1 MRNTK
6 FVHVQL
12 EAGSGVEV
20 GGTGLAGDCAVAV
33 LRDLGA
39 TAGSD
44 KAGER
49 AHVEASLAVATGTHD
64 VGEFVTA
71 VRELALLAAQYLG
84 AARNFFGDGAL
95 AGKGGQDG
103 CHLAFVHDTI
113 GQVFHEH
120 LGRFA
125 AQVLA
130 SGKRV
135 QDAAHVERFATVVEE
150 SLEEFVGTAARDG
163 FRVEL
168 HAFNRHGLVTD
179 THDVAVGSAGSH
191 FEIRRER
198 RFVDDEAVV
207 TREDVLLADG
217 AEESLA
223 VEVDF
228 FGDAV
233 LDELGLHDLG
243 AEGITDGLVTEAN
256 AENRELAG
264 EVLDG
269 FDGDARVFGAA
280 RARAHDEAARI
291 QLFDVGDGAFA
302 ATEHADF
309 FVGDFG
315 NGLVDIVG
323 KGIVVVDND
332 DHSKI
337 LIIIIDD

>member
-1 MRNTK
+1 MT
-6 FVHVQL
+6 
-12 EAGSGVEV
+12 
-20 GGTGLAGDCAVAV
+20 GTGLAGDCAVAV

-71 VRELALLAAQYLG
+71 VRELALLAAQDLG
-84 AARNFFGDGAL
+84 TAGDFFGHGAL
-95 AGKGGQDG
+95 AGKCGKDGG
-103 CHLAFVHDTI
+103 HLAFIHDAV

-120 LGRFA
+120 FGGFA

-130 SGKRV
+130 CSKRV
-135 QDAAHVERFATVVEE
+135 QNAAHVERFATVVEE
-150 SLEEFVGTAARDG
+150 SLEEFIGTAAGDR

-168 HAFNRHGLVTD
+168 HAFNGQGLVAD
-179 THDVAVGSAGSH
+179 THDVAVGSAGGH
-191 FEIRRER
+191 FKVRRER

-207 TREDVLLADG
+207 TREDILLADG
-217 AEESLA
+217 AEKSLA

-233 LDELGLHDLG
+233 LDELGLHNLCT
-243 AEGITDGLVTEAN
+243 EGVTDGLVAEAN
-256 AENRELAG
+256 TQNRELAG
-264 EVLDG
+264 KVLDG
-269 FDGDARVFGAA
+269 FDGDTRIFGAT
-280 RARAHDEAARI
+280 RARAHDEAARGE
-291 QLFDVGDGAFA
+291 LFDVGDGAFA
-302 ATEHADF
+302 ATEYADF
-309 FVGDFG
+309 FGGDFC